1 MTDTREAG
9 GQGSTPAGSQ
19 VFGELLGNRDIRQVF
34 GQMLTEVGR
43 RDRRVVV
50 LDCQT
55 AIPTMAI
62 TFARAIPERF
72 LDLAVAEQNA
82 VSFAAGL
89 ARVGFTAILPLFAC
103 FVTRRALDQIYT
115 QVAYAAL
122 NVKVCGLDAG
132 LTSPNTG
139 ASHQM
144 LQEVA
149 VMRSLPHVTVVEPAD
164 AIELSQA
171 LPAAVAHH
179 GPVYFRMVRGD
190 LGGPCPRVSPDGY
203 EFRIGRATLL
213 REGRDITLIGSG
225 LMVWRCLQAAETLAG
240 EGVSADVI
248 NVSTLKPLDQALIRE
263 RARRTGAVVTAE
275 HHTVLGGLGGA
286 VAELLGEANP
296 VPLRRV
302 GVRDRFGES
311 APLRDVLP
319 EYGLTAE
326 AVVDA
331 AHEALAAKAR
341 SRGR

>member
-1 MTDTREAG
+1 MTDTRTTG
-9 GQGSTPAGSQ
+9 GQESAPAGTQ
-19 VFGELLGNRDIRQVF
+19 VFGELLGTRDIRQVF
-34 GQMLTEVGR
+34 GQTLKEVGE
-43 RDRRVVV
+43 RDPRVIV

-55 AIPTMAI
+55 AVPTMAI
-62 TFARAIPERF
+62 TFARAFPDRF
-72 LDLAVAEQNA
+72 IDLAVAEQNA

-89 ARVGFTAILPLFAC
+89 ARVGFTPILPLFAC

-115 QVAYAAL
+115 QVAYPAL
-122 NVKVCGLDAG
+122 NVKVCGVYAG

-139 ASHQM
+139 ATHQM
-144 LQEVA
+144 LQDVA
-149 VMRSLPHVTVVEPAD
+149 IMRSLPHMVVIEPAD

-203 EFRIGRATLL
+203 EFRVGQATLL
-213 REGRDITLIGSG
+213 REGKDITFIGSG
-225 LMVWRCLQAAETLAG
+225 LMVSRCVQAAEMLARQG
-240 EGVSADVI
+240 ISADVI
-248 NVSTLKPLDQALIRE
+248 NVSTVKPLDERLILE

-275 HHTVLGGLGGA
+275 NHTILGGLGGA
-286 VAELLGEANP
+286 VAELLGEACP

-311 APLRDVLP
+311 APLKDLLP

-331 AHEALAAKAR
+331 AHAALAAK
-341 SRGR
+341 SQQHGR